1 MNSRLPVVANFR
13 PDEKGP
19 DFDAD
24 IKIENTDM
32 TAMNDLL
39 RAYGKFDV
47 VAGSFSF
54 FSEMHVKNGYLT
66 GYVKP
71 LFKDVKAFD
80 PEQDRDKSFVRRLY
94 ERVIGG
100 ASKLLK
106 NHPRREVATK
116 IDISGPLDAPKSWSV
131 SRRFPFRWKPGCATS
146 SWLLSSVPA
155 WNPTTIS
162 QTRSSTR

>member
-1 MNSRLPVVANFR
+1 
-13 PDEKGP
+13 
-19 DFDAD
+19 
-24 IKIENTDM
+24 M

-47 VAGSFSF
+47 VQGVFSIY
-54 FSEMHVKNGYLT
+54 SEMHVKHGHVD

-116 IDISGPLDAPKSWSV
+116 IDISGPLDAPNRSALQATLRLIPSAFFRATLPGFDRQV
-131 SRRFPFRWKPGCATS
+131 REPPPGRSASAPASPRSPSR
-146 SWLLSSVPA
+146 
-155 WNPTTIS
+155 
-162 QTRSSTR
+162 